1 MCAELH
7 ITMGTLL
14 TPAARSSY
22 PCEGRSSVTSS
33 ISIYT
38 SLRCTYLHITDQ
50 YLSKAAT
57 RVPRF
62 QYYNSPNVLRPLH
75 LSPLL
80 HHPHR
85 NVHHQPPQTHA
96 HEPAE
101 AAFEREKAAI
111 TSYEEGWD
119 RWDGPIW
126 PVGYVQCRM
135 RTSSSSS

>member
-1 MCAELH
+1 MRAELH
-7 ITMGTLL
+7 TTMGTLL

-96 HEPAE
+96 HDPRRRSLRARKSRHNVLRGRMGSLGRTNL
-101 AAFEREKAAI
+101 AGGLCAMSDA
-111 TSYEEGWD
+111 
-119 RWDGPIW
+119 
-126 PVGYVQCRM
+126 YVFF
-135 RTSSSSS
+135 